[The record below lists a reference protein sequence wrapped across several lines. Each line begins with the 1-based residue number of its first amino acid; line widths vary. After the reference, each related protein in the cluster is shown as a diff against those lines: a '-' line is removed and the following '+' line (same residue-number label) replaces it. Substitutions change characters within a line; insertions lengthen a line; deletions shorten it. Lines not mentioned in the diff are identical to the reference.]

1 MQINEE
7 KEGKLWTN
15 KGQLVGYEFIR
26 GDGWPLSGTELYYT
40 ERDLVCCL

>member
-15 KGQLVGYEFIR
+15 KGQLVGYE
-26 GDGWPLSGTELYYT
+26 LSGVMDGL
-40 ERDLVCCL
+40 